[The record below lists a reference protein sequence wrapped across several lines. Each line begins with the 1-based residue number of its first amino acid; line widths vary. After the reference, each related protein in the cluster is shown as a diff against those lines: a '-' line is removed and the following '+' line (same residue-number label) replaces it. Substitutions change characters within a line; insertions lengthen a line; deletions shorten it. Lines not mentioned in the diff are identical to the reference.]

1 MLTYYKIDKIEDM
14 LETDA
19 KNLIARKEKA
29 KAKQNEN
36 TK

>member
-1 MLTYYKIDKIEDM
+1 MLTYYKIDKLEDL

-19 KNLIARKEKA
+19 KELIARKTK
-29 KAKQNEN
+29 KKNED